1 MRQVQQKRA
10 FTLLELIIL
19 ITILGFM
26 VLIAIPNVS
35 SYLSAR
41 VYSCAQ
47 KISSDI
53 RYTQYLSIAEHKSY
67 GIEFNTSNNYYRVYE
82 VDTGN
87 LAIDPYSRAD
97 MELDLDATEEYKGVS
112 ISSVN
117 IDSSN
122 EIRFS
127 SLGEPLNSSG
137 NVLSSLGTII
147 LNYSGKSKTVTM
159 YPVTGWVEVQ

>member
-1 MRQVQQKRA
+1 MQSKRG

-19 ITILGFM
+19 IVILGFA
-26 VLIAIPNVS
+26 VLIAVPNID
-35 SYLSAR
+35 SYLDAR
-41 VYSCAQ
+41 IYSCAQ

-67 GIEFNTSNNYYRVYE
+67 GVVFNASNNYYQVYE
-82 VDTGN
+82 VATGN
-87 LAIDPYSRAD
+87 LAIDPYSRAG
-97 MELDLDATEEYKGVS
+97 MGLNLDATEEYKGVS

-122 EIRFS
+122 VIRFS

-137 NVLSSLGTII
+137 NVLASLGTII
-147 LNYSGKSKTVTM
+147 LNYSGKSKMVTM